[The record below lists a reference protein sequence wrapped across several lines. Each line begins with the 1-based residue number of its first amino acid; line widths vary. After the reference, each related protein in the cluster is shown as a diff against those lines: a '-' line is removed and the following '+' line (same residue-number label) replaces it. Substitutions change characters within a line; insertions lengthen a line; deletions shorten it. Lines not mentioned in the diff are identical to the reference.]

1 MDARPDGRGD
11 RRRQGGPAIAA
22 TLIAAR
28 GVRAFGDGFT
38 GLLLP
43 VYLASLGFSAFR
55 IGVLTTATLL
65 GSAGLTLTVGL
76 LGHRVPARRLL
87 FAACG
92 LMGFTGIA
100 FSQAH
105 AFWPLV
111 IVGFVGTL
119 NPSGGDVS
127 PFLPL
132 EQSLLAHAGPP
143 SRRTHLFARYG
154 LTGSLLMALGALA
167 VGLLGPLHAV
177 TGLTQRTLIEGA
189 FVLYGLLGLAA
200 FVLYRSLPDGPVET
214 ERARTPLGPSRRNVY
229 ALAAIFS
236 LDSLG
241 GGFLVQS
248 LFALWLF
255 HRFGLS
261 LAAAGAFFFWTG
273 TLAAVSQL
281 AAPVLAKR
289 IGLINAMVFTHIPA
303 SLCVIAV
310 AFAPNVQVVF
320 ALLFV
325 RALLSNMDVPA
336 RTSYVMAIVTPAERA
351 AAAGVTNV
359 PRSLASAFSPAL
371 AGLLFSLSPFAW
383 PLVIGGS
390 LKITYDLLLLWRFQK
405 VRPPEELD
413 S

>member
-1 MDARPDGRGD
+1 VRP
-11 RRRQGGPAIAA
+11 AT

-28 GVRAFGDGFT
+28 GVRGFGDGFT
-38 GLLLP
+38 ALLLP
-43 VYLASLGFSAFR
+43 VYLSSLGFSAFR

-65 GSAGLTLTVGL
+65 GSAALTLAVGL
-76 LGHRVPARRLL
+76 AGHRVPARRLL

-92 LMGFTGIA
+92 LMGLTGVA

-111 IVGFVGTL
+111 VIGFVGTL

-132 EQSLLAHAGPP
+132 EQSLLAHAGLP
-143 SRRTHLFARYG
+143 SRRTELFARYS
-154 LTGSLLMALGALA
+154 LSGSLMGALGALA
-167 VGLLGPLHAV
+167 VGLLPPLRSL
-177 TGLTQRTLIEGA
+177 TGWSQLGLIE
-189 FVLYGLLGLAA
+189 AA
-200 FVLYRSLPDGPVET
+200 FVAYGALGLVSAALYRSLPREPAEA
-214 ERARTPLGPSRRNVY
+214 EAARTPLGPSRRNVY
-229 ALAAIFS
+229 GLAALFS
-236 LDSLG
+236 LDSFG
-241 GGFLVQS
+241 SGFMVQS

-261 LAAAGAFFFWTG
+261 LAVAGGFFFWTG
-273 TLAAVSQL
+273 ALSAVSQL
-281 AAPVLAKR
+281 AAPVLARR
-289 IGLINAMVFTHIPA
+289 IGLINTMVFTHIPA

-310 AFAPNVQVVF
+310 AFAPNAGVAF
-320 ALLFV
+320 ALLV
-325 RALLSNMDVPA
+325 IRALLSNMDVPA

-371 AGLLFSLSPFAW
+371 SGLIFSLSSFAW

-390 LKITYDLLLLWRFQK
+390 LKLSYDLLLLWRFQK
-405 VRPPEELD
+405 VRPPEEAD
-413 S
+413 P

>member
-1 MDARPDGRGD
+1 LRA
-11 RRRQGGPAIAA
+11 AA

-28 GVRAFGDGFT
+28 GVRGFGDGFT
-38 GLLLP
+38 ALLLP
-43 VYLASLGFSAFR
+43 VYLSSLGFSAFR
-55 IGVLTTATLL
+55 VGVLTTATLL
-65 GSAGLTLTVGL
+65 GSAGLTLAVGL
-76 LGHRVPARRLL
+76 AGHRFPAKRLL

-92 LMGFTGIA
+92 LMGATGLA

-111 IVGFVGTL
+111 LVGFVGTL

-143 SRRTHLFARYG
+143 SQRTRLFARYS
-154 LTGSLLMALGALA
+154 LAGSLMGAGGALA
-167 VGLLGPLHAV
+167 VGLLGPLKAA
-177 TGLTQRTLIEGA
+177 TGLSQLTLIEAA
-189 FVLYGLLGLAA
+189 FVVYGLLGLVSAA
-200 FVLYRSLPDGPVET
+200 LYRRLPDQPAGAET
-214 ERARTPLGPSRRNVY
+214 ARAPLGPSRRNVY
-229 ALAAIFS
+229 GLAALFS
-236 LDSLG
+236 LDSFG
-241 GGFLVQS
+241 SGFMVQS

-261 LAAAGAFFFWTG
+261 LAVAGAFFFWTG
-273 TLAAVSQL
+273 ALSAVSQL
-281 AAPVLAKR
+281 AAPVLARR
-289 IGLINAMVFTHIPA
+289 IGLIRTMVFTHIPA

-310 AFAPNVQVVF
+310 AFVPNAAAAFV
-320 ALLFV
+320 LLAV

-359 PRSLASAFSPAL
+359 PRSLASAFSPSL

-390 LKITYDLLLLWRFQK
+390 LKVTYDLLLLWRFQK
-405 VRPPEELD
+405 VLPPEELD
-413 S
+413 P

>member
-1 MDARPDGRGD
+1 MRP
-11 RRRQGGPAIAA
+11 AV

-28 GVRAFGDGFT
+28 GVRGFGDGFT
-38 GLLLP
+38 ALLLP
-43 VYLASLGFSAFR
+43 VYLSSLGFSAFR

-65 GSAGLTLTVGL
+65 GSAALTLAVGL

-92 LMGFTGIA
+92 LMGLTGVA

-111 IVGFVGTL
+111 VIGFVGTL

-143 SRRTHLFARYG
+143 SRRTELFARYS
-154 LTGSLLMALGALA
+154 LSGSLMGAMGALA
-167 VGLLGPLHAV
+167 VGLLPPLRSL
-177 TGLTQRTLIEGA
+177 TGWSQLSLIE
-189 FVLYGLLGLAA
+189 AA
-200 FVLYRSLPDGPVET
+200 FVAYGALGLVSAALYRSLPREPAAAEA
-214 ERARTPLGPSRRNVY
+214 ARTPLGPSRRNVY
-229 ALAAIFS
+229 GLAALFS
-236 LDSLG
+236 LDSFG
-241 GGFLVQS
+241 SGFMVQS

-261 LAAAGAFFFWTG
+261 LAVAGGFFFWTG
-273 TLAAVSQL
+273 ALSAVSQL
-281 AAPVLAKR
+281 AAPVLARR
-289 IGLINAMVFTHIPA
+289 IGLINTMVFTHIPA

-310 AFAPNVQVVF
+310 AFAPNAAVAF
-320 ALLFV
+320 ALLV
-325 RALLSNMDVPA
+325 ARALLSNMDVPA

-371 AGLLFSLSPFAW
+371 SGLIFSLSPFAW

-390 LKITYDLLLLWRFQK
+390 LKLSYDLLLLWRFQK
-405 VRPPEELD
+405 VRPPEEAD
-413 S
+413 P

>member
-1 MDARPDGRGD
+1 MRAS
-11 RRRQGGPAIAA
+11 A

-28 GVRAFGDGFT
+28 GVRGFGDGFT
-38 GLLLP
+38 ALLLP

-65 GSAGLTLTVGL
+65 GSAMLTLAVGL
-76 LGHRVPARRLL
+76 AGHRVPARRLL
-87 FAACG
+87 LAACG
-92 LMGFTGIA
+92 LMGATGVA

-105 AFWPLV
+105 AFWPLAV
-111 IVGFVGTL
+111 IGFVGTL

-143 SRRTHLFARYG
+143 SQRTRLFARYS
-154 LTGSLLMALGALA
+154 LTGTLMAAVGALSVGLLSPLGMVTALPQLTLIEAAFLLYGALA
-167 VGLLGPLHAV
+167 LV
-177 TGLTQRTLIEGA
+177 
-189 FVLYGLLGLAA
+189 AA
-200 FVLYRSLPDGPVET
+200 ALYRALPREPAGGEAP
-214 ERARTPLGPSRRNVY
+214 RTPLGPSRRNVY
-229 ALAAIFS
+229 GLAALFS
-236 LDSLG
+236 LDSFG
-241 GGFLVQS
+241 SGFMVQS

-261 LAAAGAFFFWTG
+261 LAVAGGFFFWTG
-273 TLAAVSQL
+273 ALSAVSQL
-281 AAPVLAKR
+281 AAPALANR
-289 IGLINAMVFTHIPA
+289 IGLIRTMVFTHIPA

-310 AFAPNVQVVF
+310 AFAPNTGVAF
-320 ALLFV
+320 ALLVV

-359 PRSLASAFSPAL
+359 PRSLASAFSPSL

-390 LKITYDLLLLWRFQK
+390 LKIAYDLLLLWRFQS
-405 VRPPEELD
+405 VRPPEEAD
-413 S
+413 